1 MLTPSIPKIFAFC
14 GAWKW
19 KRSKTRETVRST
31 RNSSTWSFKATFW
44 CKHYQL
50 TQPVINIVLSCSN
63 LGDAFSY
70 LVTKNASWVAITYGI
85 PNHAF
90 HTFSFFF
97 FLARVS
103 SRLLCSVL
111 VSIIYEL
118 CCKFMYVHVIRA
130 EYDIGSWSGRDSSM
144 LSVCTYYK
152 SIFRMMERKESGWIY
167 ICTRPRQKRCRCF

>member
-97 FLARVS
+97 FWLAFLPDYYAQYSCLSYTSYAANSCMYMS
-103 SRLLCSVL
+103 SVQNMISAVEAVETHPCYPYAPITNRFF
-111 VSIIYEL
+111 E
-118 CCKFMYVHVIRA
+118 
-130 EYDIGSWSGRDSSM
+130 
-144 LSVCTYYK
+144 
-152 SIFRMMERKESGWIY
+152 
-167 ICTRPRQKRCRCF
+167 